1 VRGRENQFKSLY
13 IIEREIL
20 AILLL
25 RENYERDRQYLV
37 MTNNKKSL
45 PVVLRHNNNNSSSRH
60 RHRRRRN
67 FIILFGIS
75 FIIILVVIINIAF
88 LSNHNKNNNKN
99 LLQDQKKQQHHS
111 ISAAKDNF
119 SLNKA
124 NKNRQQDFM
133 KSYHN
138 PNNPNIIAVVNNENR
153 NEEEEEEKGKSKAV
167 DVDKDDPPPVV
178 EKIKVI
184 LSQKEIEWIQR
195 RDQQYIIEYMG
206 SDNKNDKNDNNRS
219 NNQLK
224 NQKKNRWNTK
234 INFQN
239 STEVDT
245 IYTEDNEG
253 PWLDFVIAGHP
264 KCGTTTLVANL
275 AMIAPMKIKDFCV
288 GEMSTLLGYVYR
300 IWREKFPEILLGPQ
314 KYMLQP
320 DTQLLL
326 STTSNNSSNST
337 NHQNLNQVIELKGAK
352 CPRFLG
358 DPNIIL
364 KFGPRYPKTKIIF
377 GIRHPVLWFTSFFN
391 MVRYSIV
398 LRYVT
403 YNISPVAVAA
413 AIAVAVII

>member
-1 VRGRENQFKSLY
+1 
-13 IIEREIL
+13 
-20 AILLL
+20 
-25 RENYERDRQYLV
+25 
-37 MTNNKKSL
+37 MTNKKSL
-45 PVVLRHNNNNSSSRH
+45 PVVLRHNNSRSHRH

-67 FIILFGIS
+67 FILLFGIS
-75 FIIILVVIINIAF
+75 FLIILVVIINVAF
-88 LSNHNKNNNKN
+88 LSNHSNNNNNNKN
-99 LLQDQKKQQHHS
+99 LLQDQKKQPQKHHS
-111 ISAAKDNF
+111 ISAAKDHF

-138 PNNPNIIAVVNNENR
+138 PNNPNIITAVNVNVNR
-153 NEEEEEEKGKSKAV
+153 NNAEEEEEEKSEAV
-167 DVDKDDPPPVV
+167 DVDADAPVV

-195 RDQQYIIEYMG
+195 RDQQYIIEYVG
-206 SDNKNDKNDNNRS
+206 GNNNRNDN

-234 INFQN
+234 INFN
-239 STEVDT
+239 NVTEVDT

-314 KYMLQP
+314 KYMLQSQP
-320 DTQLLL
+320 PLLL
-326 STTSNNSSNST
+326 SSNSYNSSST
-337 NHQNLNQVIELKGAK
+337 HLNNQNNNQNIELKGAK

-398 LRYVT
+398 LRCVT
-403 YNISPVAVAA
+403 LRITVAVAV
-413 AIAVAVII
+413 AVAVTVLDAVTI

>member
-1 VRGRENQFKSLY
+1 
-13 IIEREIL
+13 
-20 AILLL
+20 
-25 RENYERDRQYLV
+25 

-45 PVVLRHNNNNSSSRH
+45 PVVLRHNNNSRSSRS
-60 RHRRRRN
+60 RRRRRN
-67 FIILFGIS
+67 LIILFGIS

-88 LSNHNKNNNKN
+88 LSNHSNNKN
-99 LLQDQKKQQHHS
+99 LLQDQKKQPQHHS
-111 ISAAKDNF
+111 ISAAKDHF
-119 SLNKA
+119 SLNIA

-138 PNNPNIIAVVNNENR
+138 PNNIAVVKR
-153 NEEEEEEKGKSKAV
+153 NAEEEVEEGKLEAV
-167 DVDKDDPPPVV
+167 DYEVAPV

-195 RDQQYIIEYMG
+195 RDQQYIVEFMG
-206 SDNKNDKNDNNRS
+206 SDNRNDNNR
-219 NNQLK
+219 NQLK
-224 NQKKNRWNTK
+224 NQKKARWNTK
-234 INFQN
+234 INFKN

-314 KYMLQP
+314 KYMYQP

-326 STTSNNSSNST
+326 SATSNNSSSST
-337 NHQNLNQVIELKGAK
+337 NLNTNIELKGAK

-391 MVRYSIV
+391 MVRITYSIT
-398 LRYVT
+398 LRYV
-403 YNISPVAVAA
+403 SPVAVAV
-413 AIAVAVII
+413 AVAVAVSVAVTI